1 MSFITEA
8 LRNRKRLAEK
18 EGTGFS
24 KQDRVTLRENLESL
38 RPENHA
44 YSDDDGKCWYCG
56 APKAQHKTCVVVNSG
71 KREVRR
77 VA

>member
-1 MSFITEA
+1 MSFLTEE
-8 LRNRKRLAEK
+8 LKNKKRMSEK
-18 EGTGFS
+18 EGKSFS
-24 KQDRVTLRENLESL
+24 KEDRVILRENLESL

-56 APKAQHKTCVVVNSG
+56 MAKEQHKKVVMIVDG